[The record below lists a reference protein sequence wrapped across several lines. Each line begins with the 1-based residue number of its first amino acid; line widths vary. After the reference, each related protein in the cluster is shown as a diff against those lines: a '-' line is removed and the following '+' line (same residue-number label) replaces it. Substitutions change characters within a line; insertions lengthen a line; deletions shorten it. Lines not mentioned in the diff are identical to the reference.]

1 MVAVSVPD
9 PVPPAGMAE
18 TAKLLKVSARDWGLR
33 WGTVPRWSSGQLVV
47 SEWGPGETYGRSGE
61 GRGTLLLLLRLF
73 SDARVIIGLAAAR
86 AATLDNEQQG

>member
-18 TAKLLKVSARDWGLR
+18 NGQAAQSLCERLGFEVGHCPAMEL
-33 WGTVPRWSSGQLVV
+33 GQLVV
-47 SEWGPGETYGRSGE
+47 SERGPGETYGRSGE

-73 SDARVIIGLAAAR
+73 SDARVIIGLAAAW